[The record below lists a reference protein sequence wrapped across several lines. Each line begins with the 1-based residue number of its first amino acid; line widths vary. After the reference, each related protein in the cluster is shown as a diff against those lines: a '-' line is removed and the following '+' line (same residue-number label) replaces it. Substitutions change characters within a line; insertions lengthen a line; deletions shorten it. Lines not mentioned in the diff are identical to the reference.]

1 VIKAI
6 KITKRSRNWDI
17 VGQTESSK
25 SPERNQV
32 DCEAVSDPEKRIT
45 SVKD

>member
-17 VGQTESSK
+17 VGQTENSK
-25 SPERNQV
+25 SPGRNQV
-32 DCEAVSDPEKRIT
+32 DCEAVFDPEKRIT
-45 SVKD
+45 PLKE